1 MIRRHATH
9 SSPGASIRCS
19 FAGDLPAWLAIG
31 VLAVFAGAHRV
42 VARQTSDSLPQ
53 AASKDAKPELNSITV
68 EAQRERKALEHQV
81 DSFVWSVLVRHNAD
95 NEGLSRW
102 NEPICP
108 FVDGLRQEQ
117 GKFLVARLS
126 EIAVSAGAQLAREPC
141 KPNFFVVATPEPE
154 VFLKKWYA
162 RDPRMFNHLH
172 GVGPIRNFI
181 GTQRPVRVWYNRDF
195 ASGDGLPAADQP
207 LPLVGGSGT
216 GSGPTATAN
225 NTYPIIPL
233 HKGTRLEWDG
243 VQNLTL
249 AIVVVD
255 TTRIKNLSVGQLA
268 DYISMVGL
276 AEVHLDAK
284 IESAASILNLFDA
297 TQETLPPALT
307 GWDQAFLKS
316 VYDTNQRSV
325 VQLSEIEEH
334 MLNDIAH

>member
-1 MIRRHATH
+1 MST
-9 SSPGASIRCS
+9 SSLFS
-19 FAGDLPAWLAIG
+19 FAGDLPVWIAIG
-31 VLAVFAGAHRV
+31 VFAGFAGARSV
-42 VARQTSDSLPQ
+42 DAQQT
-53 AASKDAKPELNSITV
+53 KDAKPELDSITV

-81 DSFVWSVLVRHNAD
+81 DSFVWSVVVRHNAD

-108 FVDGLRQEQ
+108 FVDGLLQEQ
-117 GKFLVARLS
+117 GKFLVTRLS
-126 EIAVSAGAQLAREPC
+126 EIALSAGARLAREPC

-181 GTQRPVRVWYNRDF
+181 STQRPVRVWYNRDF
-195 ASGDGLPAADQP
+195 ASGDAMPAADQP

-216 GSGPTATAN
+216 GMSGSPTATAN
-225 NTYPIIPL
+225 NTYPSIAL

-249 AIVVVD
+249 AIVVID
-255 TTRIKNLSVGQLA
+255 TTRIGNLSVGQLA

-297 TQETLPPALT
+297 TKETLPPALT

-316 VYDTNQRSV
+316 VYDTDQRSI